1 MKLIKG
7 LLLLILLIGI
17 SSARAQEQEEELDF
31 SDLEQVEKEEFGEQ
45 ETPVDESADF
55 DLEGPPSEE
64 QSTTTTEDE
73 ELDKELDVL
82 DGEQPLQEETVE
94 LPPLETPS
102 EEAPPTE
109 VAPEPEPPII
119 EPPPTQESLTQDVAI
134 TDEPNHKL
142 EERLSRIYQKFMAE
156 RTSDEEWLQIAG
168 DKAAETY
175 TVQQGDTLWDISV
188 TFFGSGHFWPKLWQL
203 NDDITNPHVI
213 RPGRIMRFSP
223 GTFEQPPRLEIAD
236 GAPIPPPSEG
246 EEDVAMAQPELPP
259 EPPELPPAKVYT
271 PSLKEI
277 PPSLPPLGFENE
289 NEFDEDGFS
298 IEKQKAGIKDPQIA
312 LTSYLSEELPEGA
325 GEVVGVEAPGA
336 ETAGTWQYVF
346 INAPSAQL
354 GEVMSVYSRGPRIE
368 YDGDKYGYSIEY
380 QGVVQIISRA
390 RDDEPI
396 FRAMVTS
403 ALSQVK
409 LGAKLS
415 RDPIPRVVLDEGGR
429 SNAARGA
436 VIGGHYDPERKVL
449 GLNSIVYLDVG
460 QDHGV
465 NTGDVMN
472 VLRNEK
478 IRNPK
483 TVAAFSTQS
492 IGKIKIAKT
501 TAGRST
507 GIVIQSKDVII
518 PGDVVGSVAQTT
530 PQFEEPMVVP
540 ETLPEEDLSED
551 DLELE

>member
-1 MKLIKG
+1 M
-7 LLLLILLIGI
+7 LLLILFVGI
-17 SSARAQEQEEELDF
+17 SSARAQEEEELDF
-31 SDLEQVEKEEFGEQ
+31 SDLEQVEQEEFGEQ

-55 DLEGPPSEE
+55 DLEGPPSGE
-64 QSTTTTEDE
+64 QGTTTTEDE

-82 DGEQPLQEETVE
+82 DGEQPLSPEQPPQEEMVE
-94 LPPLETPS
+94 LPPLETPK
-102 EEAPPTE
+102 EEAPPAE
-109 VAPEPEPPII
+109 VAPQQEPPII
-119 EPPPTQESLTQDVAI
+119 EPPAAEQEQLVQDVAI

-142 EERLSRIYQKFMAE
+142 EERLGRIYQKFMAE
-156 RTSDEEWLQIAG
+156 RTTDEEWLQIAG

-188 TFFGSGHFWPKLWQL
+188 TFFGNGHFWPKLWQL

-213 RPGRIMRFSP
+213 RPGRVMRFSP

-236 GAPIPPPSEG
+236 GAPMPPPSEG
-246 EEDVAMAQPELPP
+246 EEYAAMAPPEPPP

-298 IEKQKAGIKDPQIA
+298 IEKQKAGIKDPQVA
-312 LTSYLSEELPEGA
+312 LTSYLSEEIPEGA

-346 INAPSAQL
+346 IKAPSAQL
-354 GEVMSVYSRGPRIE
+354 GETMTVYSRGPRIE
-368 YDGDKYGYSIEY
+368 YDGDRYGYSIEY
-380 QGVVQIISRA
+380 QGVIQIISRA
-390 RDDEPI
+390 RDDEPV

-403 ALSQVK
+403 ALSHVK

-415 RDPIPRVVLDEGGR
+415 KDPIPRVVLDESGK

-449 GLNSIVYLDVG
+449 GLNSIVYLDIG
-460 QDHGV
+460 QNQGV
-465 NTGDVMN
+465 NPGDVMN

-478 IRNPK
+478 LRNPK

-492 IGKIKIAKT
+492 IGKIKIAKA
-501 TAGRST
+501 TAGRAT

-518 PGDVVGSVAQTT
+518 PGDVVGSVAQTS
-530 PQFEEPMVVP
+530 PQFVEPVVP
-540 ETLPEEDLSED
+540 EAPLEEDLGED